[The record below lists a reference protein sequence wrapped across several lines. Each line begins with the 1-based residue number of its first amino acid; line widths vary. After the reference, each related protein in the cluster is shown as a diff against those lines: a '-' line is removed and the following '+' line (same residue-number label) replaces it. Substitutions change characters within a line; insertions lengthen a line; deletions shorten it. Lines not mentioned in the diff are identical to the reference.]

1 MDHHSHH
8 HHDHDTARDLKI
20 AFFLNLGFTIAEIVG
35 GLFTNSL
42 AILSDAVHDL
52 GDSLA
57 LGLAWFMD
65 RYSKREKDTIFSYG
79 YQRFSL
85 LGALINILILVF
97 GSVIILSRAVPR
109 LLDPEPTYAPGMI
122 IMAVGGILVNGA
134 AVLRLRGG
142 KSINTQ
148 VVAWHL
154 LEDVLGWVA
163 VLLVSITLL
172 FTEWYILDPL
182 LSILITSYIL
192 FNVLKKGR
200 KTLAVFLQSVPEGVR
215 LEEVEN
221 VIRSIPD
228 IDSIHHTHI
237 WSLDGEQH
245 VLTTHVVICTP
256 APRERVLEVKE
267 SIKTALQDYDFSHM
281 TIEIEYGEDDC
292 TMKA

>member
-1 MDHHSHH
+1 MHNHSRHH
-8 HHDHDTARDLKI
+8 HHDSTRNLRT
-20 AFFLNLGFTIAEIVG
+20 AFFLNLGFTIAEIIG
-35 GLFTNSL
+35 GLLTNSL

-65 RYSKREKDTIFSYG
+65 QYAQREKDSLFSYG

-85 LGALINILILVF
+85 LGAMINILILVF
-97 GSVIILSRAVPR
+97 GSIVIFSRAIPR
-109 LLDPEPTYAPGMI
+109 LLNPEPTHAPGMI

-163 VLLVSITLL
+163 VLLVSITLI

-182 LSILITSYIL
+182 LSILITCYIL

-200 KTLAVFLQSVPEGVR
+200 KTLAVFLQSVPEGIR
-215 LEEVEN
+215 LEEIED
-221 VIRSIPD
+221 VIQAVPD
-228 IDSIHHTHI
+228 VDSIHHTHI
-237 WSLDGEQH
+237 WSLDGEHH
-245 VLTTHVVICTP
+245 VLTTHVVLCDP
-256 APRERVLEVKE
+256 APRERIMQVKDT
-267 SIKTALQDYDFSHM
+267 IKNALLDYDLSHI

-292 TMKA
+292 TMKG